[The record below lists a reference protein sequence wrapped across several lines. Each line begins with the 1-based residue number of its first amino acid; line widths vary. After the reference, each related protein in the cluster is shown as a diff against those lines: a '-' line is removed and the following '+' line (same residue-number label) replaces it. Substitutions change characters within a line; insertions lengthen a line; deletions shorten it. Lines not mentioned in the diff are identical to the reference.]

1 MPSRN
6 RIGDGA
12 ARMIHTA
19 LLVVLGAFLAA
30 LLRGFTGF
38 GFVMAAV
45 PLLSL
50 ALPPTRVVPLAILLQ
65 IEVGLIDIPV
75 AVRLCDWRSLAWLAP
90 GMVLGTPLGLLVLTS
105 LSTGNARLAI
115 GLLIAGSVAVLAC
128 GVRLPERPSRW
139 LTLGVGMVSG
149 TMSGLAGM
157 SGPPV
162 VAYLLALPHSTA
174 VVRASAIVFFV
185 ITASVA
191 LVPMTGEG
199 LVNERLLVFAVIAFP
214 TLFAGARAGAWGFR
228 RTTPR
233 QHRATALVVLSLLA
247 LMLILRGLAQT

>member
-1 MPSRN
+1 
-6 RIGDGA
+6 
-12 ARMIHTA
+12 MIHTA
-19 LLVVLGAFLAA
+19 LYAVLGAFLAA

-50 ALPPTRVVPLAILLQ
+50 ALPPTEVVPLAILLQ
-65 IEVGLIDIPV
+65 IEVGLIDLRA
-75 AVRLCDWRSLAWLAP
+75 AVRVCDWRSLAWLVP
-90 GMVLGTPLGLLVLTS
+90 GMALGTPLGLLVLTI
-105 LSTGNARLAI
+105 LSANHARLAI
-115 GLLIAGSVAVLAC
+115 GLLIAGSVALLKR
-128 GVRLPERPSRW
+128 GLRLPERPSRW

-149 TMSGLAGM
+149 TMSGMAGI

-185 ITASVA
+185 ATASVA
-191 LVPMTGEG
+191 AILMTDRG
-199 LVNERLLVFAVIAFP
+199 LIDRQELIWSALAFP
-214 TLFAGARAGAWGFR
+214 ALFIGTRLGAWGFR

-233 QHRATALVVLSLLA
+233 QHRATALSVLATLA
-247 LMLILRGLAQT
+247 LLLILRALVHH